1 MIKPGRLEDP
11 SIKDADAVARALSTD
26 LELGLTSEE
35 ASRRLSEEGLN
46 ELRSAPPVP
55 IWRRILAQF
64 QDPLIYLLL
73 AAVVISLV
81 AWVSEGRAGW
91 PVDAIVIALIVV
103 TNAILGYVQEAKAEN
118 AVAALAQMTAV
129 TSAVMRDGR
138 VERVPSSELVRGDLL
153 VLGEGDSV
161 GADARLLQAAS
172 LRVQEASLTGES
184 EAVLKDPRRCPNRSH
199 SPIASTWSSRAPRS
213 CRAPVAP

>member
-1 MIKPGRLEDP
+1 MTKPGKLEDP
-11 SIKDADAVARALSTD
+11 SIKDADAVVRALSTD

-35 ASRRLSEEGLN
+35 ASRRLSEEGPN

-138 VERVPSSELVRGDLL
+138 VERVPSAELVRGDLL

-161 GADARLLQAAS
+161 GADARLLQTAS

-184 EAVLKDPRRCPNRSH
+184 ESVL
-199 SPIASTWSSRAPRS
+199 
-213 CRAPVAP
+213 